1 MRGDEP
7 LALFRAGGLSPAEEQ
22 LATDWAYSGRRCE
35 GTLEAVGTESP
46 RGDGAK
52 VAEVKEKFG
61 LSSVSQDCSGVSGE
75 GLSMASSLGERLIFL
90 FFEED
95 VLATSCKNAAPVS
108 VIGWPVGK
116 QNKGGLSPFFHL
128 VRECFRMGIRNTVV
142 VKLSPRADGGV
153 PGCTRREQV
162 RSALSRPL
170 IRCAG
175 YLISR

>member
-22 LATDWAYSGRRCE
+22 LATDCAYSGRRCE

-116 QNKGGLSPFFHL
+116 QNKGGLSLLPL
-128 VRECFRMGIRNTVV
+128 GERMFPNGNPEYSSSKTLAEGRWWGCQVV
-142 VKLSPRADGGV
+142 SV
-153 PGCTRREQV
+153 PGRRTT
-162 RSALSRPL
+162 
-170 IRCAG
+170 
-175 YLISR
+175 